1 MSIDELIQ
9 EAGELTEPPEQRIPR
24 KWFPE
29 ALSIV
34 IKSVILPFVLL
45 DLAAQKIA
53 RMIIKPPH
61 KKVGACKKRGN
72 CCYYVLI
79 RKSNGLI
86 GLMDLF
92 WHTQINGFYRRTKKT
107 HVVDGKAFYLM
118 GCRYLKK
125 DGRCGSYRLR
135 PTVCRTW
142 PRIEYFGHPQML
154 KGCGYR
160 AEPRKKGSLS
170 KLPILD

>member
-1 MSIDELIQ
+1 MNIEELIE
-9 EAGELTEPPEQRIPR
+9 EAGSLGAQPEQKVPK

-29 ALSIV
+29 PVSMF
-34 IKSVILPFVLL
+34 IKSIILPFVLL
-45 DLAAQKIA
+45 DLFAQKIA
-53 RMIIKPPH
+53 RLIVRPPY

-79 RKSNGLI
+79 RKSSGII
-86 GLMDLF
+86 GFLDLF
-92 WHTQINGFYRRTKKT
+92 WHTQINGFYRRTKT
-107 HVVDGKAFYLM
+107 PCIVDNKSFHLM

-125 DGRCGSYRLR
+125 DGRCGGYRLR

-142 PRIEYFGHPQML
+142 PRIEYFGRPQTL
-154 KGCGYR
+154 KGCGFS
-160 AEPRKKGSLS
+160 AKPRKSNRRS